1 MKETDVL
8 VIRMDLL
15 LKRLDE
21 RAVGKEVMYD
31 IVKAMDSHMMCEVCG
46 NVGHSGNDYPE
57 THGNTA
63 YINNGFHQ
71 LGGQN
76 RWNHQSRPQHQGGNL
91 NLNSIYNSN
100 EPSLKDLFLS
110 QAKIFSIAAHF
121 LLQMVDQSLWKARVS
136 SQGHFG
142 EDSRHIHPHILR
154 CSRHGP
160 QQASSTNPRR
170 PFLNTTNAVLHMGS
184 GHVSFHMQ
192 GQTMRCPFNGF
203 NMHRYTENK

>member
-1 MKETDVL
+1 MSKEHIDAAARGAFLSLSIDETTALIDKMVANHGWGEEQSQPNQQDDMYTMKETDVL

-21 RAVGKEVMYD
+21 RAIEKEVMYD

-57 THGNTA
+57 TRGNTA
-63 YINNGFHQ
+63 YINNRFHQ

-76 RWNHQSRPQHQGGNL
+76 RWNHQSCPQHQGGNL

-110 QAKIFSIAAHF
+110 QAKIIENLKEKLKTNDKILDLMNSKIEGLTSSIKNQ
-121 LLQMVDQSLWKARVS
+121 L
-136 SQGHFG
+136 
-142 EDSRHIHPHILR
+142 
-154 CSRHGP
+154 
-160 QQASSTNPRR
+160 
-170 PFLNTTNAVLHMGS
+170 
-184 GHVSFHMQ
+184 SF
-192 GQTMRCPFNGF
+192 
-203 NMHRYTENK
+203 NKRIET